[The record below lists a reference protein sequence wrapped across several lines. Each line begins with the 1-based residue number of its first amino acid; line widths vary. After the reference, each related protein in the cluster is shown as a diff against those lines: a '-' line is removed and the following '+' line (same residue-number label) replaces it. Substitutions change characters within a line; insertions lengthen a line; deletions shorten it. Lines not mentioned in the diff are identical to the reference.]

1 MPRKIDK
8 IPNAWEPYMDGN
20 LWEFSTD
27 EMSKM
32 SNYTPM
38 ANREGVFCG
47 KRMYQWYIDKT
58 YYVRFVEWD
67 DTRTPEQLA
76 NWEV

>member
-1 MPRKIDK
+1 
-8 IPNAWEPYMDGN
+8 MDGN

-32 SNYTPM
+32 PNYTPM
-38 ANREGVFCG
+38 ANRKGEFCG
-47 KRMYQWYIDKT
+47 KCMHQWYINKM